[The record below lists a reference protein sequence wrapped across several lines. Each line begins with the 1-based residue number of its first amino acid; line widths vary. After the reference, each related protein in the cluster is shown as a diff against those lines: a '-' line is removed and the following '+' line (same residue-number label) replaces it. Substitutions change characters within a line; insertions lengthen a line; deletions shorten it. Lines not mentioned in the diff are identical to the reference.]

1 MKYSFKK
8 LFPMLLVLPI
18 LIGNISSRA
27 AEPVQET
34 ATDSK
39 TAKPVKQVPKDS
51 EEKLVPLNPQKTVL
65 LDLEHKKLFLK
76 THVCLVEGVLE
87 MLCCKKQTKEHESIL
102 SIDSPAKAIHAGLL
116 AIGAKAGTPVQFTPK
131 FKPPTGQ
138 KLNLILEW
146 KDKAGKTHRE
156 EAQKWVRTSTSRYF
170 TAKLDQLPPGVVID
184 RKTELRYDDKYKE
197 LIWFGEMTKEERDQ
211 FLAKSDNKTY
221 QAAIKDFYEKTR
233 PRLMEADWVF
243 AGSGFSVDEMT
254 GEKYYH
260 AESGDLICVANFP
273 TATIDVSIESSASGE
288 GNLLF
293 EANKVEIPPRGTPV
307 TIEISIAQ
315 EKKPAKEKSA
325 D

>member
-1 MKYSFKK
+1 MKQSYLRIWSACFL
-8 LFPMLLVLPI
+8 LFIFVGGLCLQ
-18 LIGNISSRA
+18 A
-27 AEPVQET
+27 AEPVKKN
-34 ATDSK
+34 ATENQ
-39 TAKPVKQVPKDS
+39 AEQPEANGEKQDQS
-51 EEKLVPLNPQKTVL
+51 DLVPLNKQKTVL
-65 LDLEHKKLFLK
+65 LDLKHKKLYLR

-102 SIDSPAKAIHAGLL
+102 SIDSSAKAIHAGLL
-116 AIGAKAGTPVQFTPK
+116 AMGAKAGTPVKFTPK
-131 FKPPTGQ
+131 FQPPTGQ
-138 KLNLILEW
+138 KLDIILEW
-146 KDKAGKTHRE
+146 KDKAGKVHRE
-156 EAQKWVRTSTSRYF
+156 QAQKWIRSSTSRYF

-184 RKTELRYDDKYKE
+184 KKTELRYDDKYKE

-221 QAAIKDFYEKTR
+221 QAAIKKFYEKTR

-243 AGSGFSVDEMT
+243 AGSGFSIDEMT

-273 TATIDVSIESSASGE
+273 TAIIDVSIESSASGE

-293 EANKVEIPPRGTPV
+293 EANKVKIPPRGTPV
-307 TIEISIAQ
+307 TIEISIAK
-315 EKKPAKEKSA
+315 EKPSIEKSA